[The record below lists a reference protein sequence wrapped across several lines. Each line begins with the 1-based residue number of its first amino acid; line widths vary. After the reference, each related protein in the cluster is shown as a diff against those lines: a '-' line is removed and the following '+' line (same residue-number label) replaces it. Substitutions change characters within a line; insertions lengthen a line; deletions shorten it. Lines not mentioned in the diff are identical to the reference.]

1 MRGHGVGTF
10 QHLFRCSSSCVR
22 VHGQPVAVTL
32 AFSKSSQSGPLII
45 PSLFGG
51 QTGVG
56 HRGSETPSDG
66 LSLLSPFSWR
76 GGTSSRRRGEN
87 GLLTQGTAGA
97 WGWGRGAGL
106 AGAMWLSLPEG
117 HTSRQGPAPLAPWAG
132 QQQPPPP
139 VLSLLGAPPL
149 CPLSWSLIGT
159 LLALAM
165 GPCARTPSGSP
176 GLSDQGASVPRALG
190 SDQGKGSHSFSL
202 TLRTRLPLSSTCACC
217 RAP

>member
-32 AFSKSSQSGPLII
+32 ASSKSSQSGPLII

-76 GGTSSRRRGEN
+76 GGTSSRRSGEN
-87 GLLTQGTAGA
+87 GLLTQGTARA

-117 HTSRQGPAPLAPWAG
+117 HTSRQGPTPPGSLGWTAAATATCPELAG
-132 QQQPPPP
+132 
-139 VLSLLGAPPL
+139 
-149 CPLSWSLIGT
+149 
-159 LLALAM
+159 
-165 GPCARTPSGSP
+165 GP
-176 GLSDQGASVPRALG
+176 ASV
-190 SDQGKGSHSFSL
+190 SL
-202 TLRTRLPLSSTCACC
+202 ELEPDRHPPGTGHGAVCSYT
-217 RAP
+217 